1 MVAFNR
7 DGFDPNFLPLFD
19 YKLQVR
25 LIIVQGS
32 GGIRY
37 IGVVVIENLRMG
49 RFYTTAAARKFMI
62 ICFDFLNKIRTL
74 RIIVKARG

>member
-1 MVAFNR
+1 
-7 DGFDPNFLPLFD
+7 
-19 YKLQVR
+19 
-25 LIIVQGS
+25 
-32 GGIRY
+32 
-37 IGVVVIENLRMG
+37 VVIENLRIG